1 MGRSGFAHVPNNGA
15 PDQFKT
21 VQRLPTQSSD
31 TPNPF
36 RSGLCTHPQCRLH
49 RSHPPYPCWR
59 LCPFGAERPKMVS
72 GICSSPC
79 TCPCEGPCNRANHAS
94 VSHPMHGE
102 CRQCPT
108 ALMGVVGVA
117 LMECVIPTSKTT
129 QLPSPRLL
137 WWRRRWWRG
146 SLLFLP
152 PPPFP
157 FCLLDLVLDAGPP
170 LRLTVMDLF
179 LHFHRLFLLRWLLL
193 LRWMFRLRWLLRSG

>member
-79 TCPCEGPCNRANHAS
+79 TCPCEGPCNRANHSS
-94 VSHPMHGE
+94 VSHPMRGE
-102 CRQCPT
+102 CRQCPYRSHGCSWCSAHGMCNSHQQNHSAPVAPT
-108 ALMGVVGVA
+108 PVVAAAVVEGEPP
-117 LMECVIPTSKTT
+117 LPPTPSIPI
-129 QLPSPRLL
+129 LSPRS
-137 WWRRRWWRG
+137 R
-146 SLLFLP
+146 P
-152 PPPFP
+152 
-157 FCLLDLVLDAGPP
+157 
-170 LRLTVMDLF
+170 
-179 LHFHRLFLLRWLLL
+179 
-193 LRWMFRLRWLLRSG
+193 